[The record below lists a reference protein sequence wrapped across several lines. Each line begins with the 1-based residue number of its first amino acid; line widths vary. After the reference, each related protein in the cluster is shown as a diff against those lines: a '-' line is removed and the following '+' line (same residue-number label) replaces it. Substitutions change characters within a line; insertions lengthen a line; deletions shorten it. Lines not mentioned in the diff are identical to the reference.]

1 MQTDISAAV
10 LSLACFSWT
19 GRMAVV
25 VRWSRKSVQL
35 AQLALPTVWTPLSCP
50 AVAGHQNNKAL
61 VDTDAEGGGEGQ
73 SKRGRDNPSFAQLIP
88 PLPRPHLQNH
98 VHHLLQYPGVQS
110 ADMCCPMA
118 TQEDEPCLP

>member
-35 AQLALPTVWTPLSCP
+35 VQLALPTVWTPLSCP

-73 SKRGRDNPSFAQLIP
+73 SKRGRVRLSELEA
-88 PLPRPHLQNH
+88 R
-98 VHHLLQYPGVQS
+98 
-110 ADMCCPMA
+110 
-118 TQEDEPCLP
+118 